1 MSFEKLLVGGGARGL
16 NDILPNRNVIVS
28 IVGREIEEKM
38 PFKPLILTPPAKIV
52 DNCLLLRFRRQF
64 FCVHVPD

>member
-38 PFKPLILTPPAKIV
+38 PFKPLILTPHLPPEV
-52 DNCLLLRFRRQF
+52 FRNSF
-64 FCVHVPD
+64 SVWINYYLK